1 MARKI
6 RLLFVDDEEDFTTY
20 MKKRLQ
26 KRDMEVDS
34 FTDPLKA
41 LQETLGRKYDVALLD
56 LKMPG
61 IDGEELLRRLKE
73 RDSKLQIIILTG
85 HGTVQSAAS
94 ASRSGATE
102 YLLKPCEFD
111 DLVRAIT
118 NAYSKGVAA
127 RRQDKQS
134 ELEKLMANAV
144 GLSPLEL
151 LERIRKLDE

>member
-1 MARKI
+1 MTKKI
-6 RLLFVDDEEDFTTY
+6 RLLFVDDEEEFTSY
-20 MKKRLQ
+20 MKKRLE
-26 KRDMEVDS
+26 KRDMQVDS
-34 FTDPLKA
+34 FTDPLEA
-41 LQETLGRKYDVALLD
+41 LQETEGRRYDVALLD

-73 RDSKLQIIILTG
+73 RDPKLEIIILTG

-94 ASRSGATE
+94 ATRSGATE
-102 YLLKPCEFD
+102 YLLKPCELD
-111 DLVRAIT
+111 DLVQAVT

-127 RRQDKQS
+127 RHRDKQA

-144 GLSPLEL
+144 GLSPLDL